1 MQLDSPKKK
10 TPSKKKSSKL
20 PSWARGRPQ
29 RERPQREDVHA
40 DEVWHNG
47 MTVLPEEEC
56 LGAFVDLQQKR
67 RPPRREIDFDPGMMM
82 MRMFQP
88 ENGRDGFGQL
98 AVPANGTVLP
108 QPATMAVLI
117 DRECQL
123 RLDPGTLAAFKDLSI
138 DDARVIESV
147 QLTAGAEFG
156 LGPEV
161 LDVIRCAQL
170 LAPACRAV
178 KQAHYVKFNRT
189 TQGTLQQGDPV
200 PTMRLGRIRQR
211 TRCRPAGRRAR
222 LCGGPSRCSIRRQP
236 RTKGSRAAGR
246 RLGRRAARGGWRGVA
261 AAADREHEPS
271 IVIAGSQAPPLTSHH
286 PPVQGSQNRSLWQ
299 KWSSRPSSTQAWCV
313 VHSGSSCHPI
323 RVSREL
329 GAPTRKKK
337 QEKRRRRCRRHGR
350 CGLQQGVRLDVV
362 ERSRVEAWLCS

>member
-1 MQLDSPKKK
+1 
-10 TPSKKKSSKL
+10 
-20 PSWARGRPQ
+20 
-29 RERPQREDVHA
+29 
-40 DEVWHNG
+40 

-246 RLGRRAARGGWRGVA
+246 RLGRRAARGRWRGVA
-261 AAADREHEPS
+261 AAADRGARA
-271 IVIAGSQAPPLTSHH
+271 VDRDRRVAGATVDVPPPAGAGLAE
-286 PPVQGSQNRSLWQ
+286 Q
-299 KWSSRPSSTQAWCV
+299 V
-313 VHSGSSCHPI
+313 V
-323 RVSREL
+323 VAE
-329 GAPTRKKK
+329 
-337 QEKRRRRCRRHGR
+337 
-350 CGLQQGVRLDVV
+350 VVV
-362 ERSRVEAWLCS
+362 EAVVDAGLVRGALGIVLPPDPGEPRAGRPDPQEEARKAPSPMPTSWSVWVAAGGAIGCGGAESS